1 MVTDTNTSSLDAQ
14 SPNDVPTGWRRY
26 VYSTNHK
33 DIGTMY
39 LIFALCARTVGIAFS
54 VLIRAELQEAGLQL
68 FSDPHA
74 YNVVVTAHSLIM
86 IFFVGAPDMAFRG

>member
-1 MVTDTNTSSLDAQ
+1 MVTDTNTSSLDAK

-39 LIFALCARTVGIAFS
+39 LIFALCARTIGIAFS
-54 VLIRAELQEAGLQL
+54 VLIRDRTAGAG
-68 FSDPHA
+68 SA
-74 YNVVVTAHSLIM
+74 T
-86 IFFVGAPDMAFRG
+86 FFPILMPTMSS